1 MASKYVDTT
10 AIMQVIG
17 SVFKNPQILD
27 FTDKYT
33 VVDEDFADEF
43 HKIAFGAIYKIHELG
58 ADKITLENISDFLA
72 SRPKSAAIFKQQ
84 KGEEWLLKV
93 SETCLPEAFDYY
105 YSRLKKFTLLRAYDA
120 YGVDV
125 SDIYDADN
133 ILDTK
138 KKQIQEDL
146 LDNSTLEQ
154 IADKIDNKIEMIRLK
169 YVDDVGGEAIQAG
182 EGIIE
187 LIDSLK
193 EHPEVGTPLYGPL
206 INTVTRGARL
216 KKFYLRSAPTG
227 VGKSR
232 TMIADACYIACNE
245 IYDERFGWIHN
256 GTKEPTLYIAT
267 EQEKSE
273 IQTMMLAFLSSV
285 NEEHILNGTYEGNE
299 EERVRKAAQILS
311 ESPLYIEELPDFS
324 LKDIEDRIKKNIRDH
339 DVKYVFHDYIHTS
352 LKILEEITRR
362 SGGVKLRE
370 DNILFMLSIRLK
382 DICNQYGIFIMSATQ
397 LNGEYQNSETPD
409 QNLLRGAKAIADKI
423 DYGAILL
430 PVKDEDL
437 VKLDKILCTNV
448 FEQPTIK
455 MSVYKNRRGRYKG
468 IYLWCKADLGCCRVD
483 PMFCTTYD
491 YEMKSIDDIKI
502 VLEEDSA
509 F

>member
-72 SRPKSAAIFKQQ
+72 SRPKSAVVFKQQ

-273 IQTMMLAFLSSV
+273 IQTMMLAFLSGV

-299 EERVRKAAQILS
+299 EERVRKAAQILTD
-311 ESPLYIEELPDFS
+311 SPLYIEELPDFS

-468 IYLWCKADLGCCRVD
+468 IYLWCRADLGCCRVE

>member
-72 SRPKSAAIFKQQ
+72 SRPKSAAVFKQQ

-125 SDIYDADN
+125 SDVYDADN

-273 IQTMMLAFLSSV
+273 IQTMMLAFLSGV
-285 NEEHILNGTYEGNE
+285 NEEHILNGTYERDE
-299 EERVRKAAQILS
+299 EERVRKAAQILT

-437 VKLDKILCTNV
+437 VKLDKVLCTNV

-468 IYLWCKADLGCCRVD
+468 IYLWCKADLGCCRVE

-491 YEMKSIDDIKI
+491 YEMQSIDDIKI